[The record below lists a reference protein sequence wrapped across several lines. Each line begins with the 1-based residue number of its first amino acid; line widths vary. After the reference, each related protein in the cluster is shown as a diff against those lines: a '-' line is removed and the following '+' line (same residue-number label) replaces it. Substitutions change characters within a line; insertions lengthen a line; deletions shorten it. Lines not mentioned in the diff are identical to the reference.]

1 MVTVKRFTAAW
12 CGPCKQLAPL
22 MAQVQEELTDVNF
35 ETIDVDSNS
44 DLTVKYNIRSVPTL
58 VIEVDGQE
66 VKRTLGMTTKPELIN
81 LLNSLK

>member
-12 CGPCKQLAPL
+12 CSPCKQLAPL
-22 MAQVQEELTDVNF
+22 IAQVQEELTDVNF

-66 VKRTLGMTTKPELIN
+66 VKRTLGMQSKPTLIN

>member
-22 MAQVQEELTDVNF
+22 MEQIKSELTDVNF
-35 ETIDVDSNS
+35 ETIDVDSNPES
-44 DLTVKYNIRSVPTL
+44 ALKYNIRSVPTM

-66 VKRTLGMTTKPELIN
+66 VKRTLGVQSKPAFIN

>member
-22 MAQVQEELTDVNF
+22 MEQIQAELTDVNF

-44 DLTVKYNIRSVPTL
+44 DLAVKYNIRSVPTL

-66 VKRTLGMTTKPELIN
+66 VKRTLGMTTKPAFIN

>member
-1 MVTVKRFTAAW
+1 MITVKRFTAQW

-22 MAQVQEELTDVNF
+22 VAQIQSEMTDVNF

-44 DLTVKYNIRSVPTL
+44 ELAIKYNIRSVPTL

-66 VKRTLGMTTKPELIN
+66 VKRTLGMQSKPALVN

>member
-22 MAQVQEELTDVNF
+22 IAQVQEELTDVNF

-44 DLTVKYNIRSVPTL
+44 DLAVKYNIRSVPTL

-66 VKRTLGMTTKPELIN
+66 VKRTLGMQSKPTLIN

>member
-22 MAQVQEELTDVNF
+22 VAQIQSEMTDVNF

-44 DLTVKYNIRSVPTL
+44 ELAIKYNIRSVPTL

-66 VKRTLGMTTKPELIN
+66 VKRTLGMQSKPALVN

>member
-12 CGPCKQLAPL
+12 CSPCKQLAPL
-22 MAQVQEELTDVNF
+22 IAQVQEELTDVNF

-66 VKRTLGMTTKPELIN
+66 VKRTLGMTTKPALIN

>member
-22 MAQVQEELTDVNF
+22 MEQIKSELTDVNF
-35 ETIDVDSNS
+35 ETIDVDSNPES
-44 DLTVKYNIRSVPTL
+44 ALKYNIRSVPTM

-66 VKRTLGMTTKPELIN
+66 VKRTLGVQSKPTFIN